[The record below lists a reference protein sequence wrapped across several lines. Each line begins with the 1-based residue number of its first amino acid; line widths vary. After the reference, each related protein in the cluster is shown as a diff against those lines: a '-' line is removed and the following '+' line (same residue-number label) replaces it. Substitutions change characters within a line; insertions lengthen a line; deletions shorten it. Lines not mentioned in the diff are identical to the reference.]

1 MRLQSGNERVLDLA
15 LLYGYDS
22 ADSFTRAF
30 VRQHGCT
37 PSEARKP
44 GAQLTLF
51 PSLVFQ
57 IQIKGVEAMHW
68 RMEERDAFEV
78 FGIERRIGCEDNGAV
93 PAFWTE
99 CHQDGS
105 YERIF
110 EAANAKPSAGEPCT
124 VRAVCGYEASDGRTF
139 PYMLCALKNEK
150 SRTEGF
156 TVIQIPKAT
165 WAVFRSDV
173 SEQIGTAIPV
183 LFSRAYSE
191 WLPSSGYDRAPGPDM
206 ELYYSAPDGRY
217 FEEVWIPVRK
227 A

>member
-1 MRLQSGNERVLDLA
+1 MCYTLFRNTRNAKAGRNEIWTFLRSSTGRWRIWKRIWRTTARRRTFRPSPPIRRIISGGCSITLRGCRCPNTSASAGCRWRDASAVGEREGSRPRAALRLRQRRQLYARVW
-15 LLYGYDS
+15 S
-22 ADSFTRAF
+22 AM
-30 VRQHGCT
+30 HGCT

-110 EAANAKPSAGEPCT
+110 EAANAKPSAESR
-124 VRAVCGYEASDGRTF
+124 VRFAPSAATKRRTAGRS
-139 PYMLCALKNEK
+139 LIC
-150 SRTEGF
+150 
-156 TVIQIPKAT
+156 
-165 WAVFRSDV
+165 
-173 SEQIGTAIPV
+173 
-183 LFSRAYSE
+183 
-191 WLPSSGYDRAPGPDM
+191 
-206 ELYYSAPDGRY
+206 SAR
-217 FEEVWIPVRK
+217 
-227 A
+227 